1 MVKDATMKNKK
12 KKFNT
17 DRIFDVIITLVIVI
31 ITFLILYPLY
41 FVVIASFSD
50 PNLVANGQIIL
61 IPKGINIS
69 GYRYILRDQRIWT
82 GYVNTLFYTVVGT
95 LLSVIITVPA
105 GYALSRKDLP
115 FRNAMMM
122 VVIFTKFFSGGL
134 IPTYLI
140 INSLHLVNTRA
151 IIVILGAFSVF
162 NLILCRTF
170 FVNTMSEELRE
181 AAEVDG
187 CGTLRFFGQIVL
199 PLSASIIAIMVL
211 YYAVGYWNSFF
222 NALVY
227 LSDGDKY
234 PLQMIMRDIL
244 ISGQAI
250 NADVSDPEAYEEM
263 LKIAMSIKYGVI
275 IISSV
280 PILCLYPFVQKH
292 FVKGVMIGSVKG

>member
-1 MVKDATMKNKK
+1 MVKDAVMKNKK

-17 DRIFDVIITLVIVI
+17 DRIFDVIITLTIAI
-31 ITFLILYPLY
+31 ITMLVLYPLF

-50 PNLVANGQIIL
+50 PNLVANGQVIL

-82 GYVNTLFYTVVGT
+82 GYINTLFYTVVGT
-95 LLSVIITVPA
+95 LLSIIITVPA

-115 FRNAMMM
+115 LRNAMMM
-122 VVIFTKFFSGGL
+122 IVIFTKFFSGGL

-263 LKIAMSIKYGVI
+263 LKISMSIKYGVI

-292 FVKGVMIGSVKG
+292 FVKGVMIGSIKG

>member
-1 MVKDATMKNKK
+1 MKNKTK
-12 KKFNT
+12 IFNS

-31 ITFLILYPLY
+31 ITLLILYPLY

-50 PNLVANGQIIL
+50 PNLVANGQVIL
-61 IPKGINIS
+61 LPKGINFD
-69 GYRYILRDQRIWT
+69 GYKYILRDNRIWT
-82 GYVNTLFYTVVGT
+82 GYGNTLYYTVLGT
-95 LLSVIITVPA
+95 VLAIGITIPA

-115 FRNAMMM
+115 FRNGMMM
-122 VVIFTKFFSGGL
+122 LVIFTKFFSGGL
-134 IPTYLI
+134 IPTYLVV
-140 INSLHLVNTRA
+140 NSLHLVNTRG

-170 FVNTMSEELRE
+170 FVNTMPDELRE

-227 LSDGDKY
+227 LSDADKY

-250 NADVSDPEAYEEM
+250 NADVTDPEAYEEM
-263 LKIAMSIKYGVI
+263 LRISMSIKYGVI

>member
-1 MVKDATMKNKK
+1 MVKDAVMKNKK

-17 DRIFDVIITLVIVI
+17 DRIFDVIITLTIAI
-31 ITFLILYPLY
+31 ITMLVLYPLF

-50 PNLVANGQIIL
+50 PNLVANGQVIL

-82 GYVNTLFYTVVGT
+82 GYINTLFYTVVGT
-95 LLSVIITVPA
+95 LLSIIITVPA
-105 GYALSRKDLP
+105 SYALSRKDLP
-115 FRNAMMM
+115 LRNAMMM
-122 VVIFTKFFSGGL
+122 IVIFTKFFSGGL

-263 LKIAMSIKYGVI
+263 LKISMSIKYGVI

-292 FVKGVMIGSVKG
+292 FVKGVMIGSIKG